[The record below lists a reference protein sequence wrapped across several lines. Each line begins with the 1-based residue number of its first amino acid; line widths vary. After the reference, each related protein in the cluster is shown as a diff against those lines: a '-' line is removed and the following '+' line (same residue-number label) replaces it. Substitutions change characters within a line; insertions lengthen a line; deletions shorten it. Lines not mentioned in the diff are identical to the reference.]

1 MKIERNDL
9 IKTVDGL
16 ILLVSHV
23 STNYITGID
32 VTNHTMFL
40 SERRELE
47 KKIMEVQYV

>member
-1 MKIERNDL
+1 MKIERHDL

-23 STNYITGID
+23 SANYISGID

-40 SERRELE
+40 SERTELE